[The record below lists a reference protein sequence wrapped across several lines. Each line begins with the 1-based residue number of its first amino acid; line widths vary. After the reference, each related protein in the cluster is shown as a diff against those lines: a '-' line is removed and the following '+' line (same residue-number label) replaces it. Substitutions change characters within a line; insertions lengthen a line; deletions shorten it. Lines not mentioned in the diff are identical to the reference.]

1 MSKNLISKIVNE
13 DVLVKIFGYLS
24 CNEVLAFAV
33 TCKRCLSISVNDAI
47 WKPLCYD
54 DFSITSLADVPPLYE
69 DTISGYQALYM
80 AWCRSFGHEYRRS
93 EVRMARQWWMRM
105 EQWLQQCAPQISST
119 LNPPAELYAFT
130 EAENELDRSLPRM
143 LKLLYRFHD
152 GQHLLIDEIQ
162 FSQQSS
168 SSYPE
173 AEIIGSIFLGMFGG
187 YNFYDELINVRLLPL
202 KHCVMVTKMLLSNP
216 RNTLA
221 RVDLLA
227 YPQTSAKTNENWS
240 KSDSVVCIRPYLYPP
255 PPRPT
260 SKRTLPLIQS

>member
-1 MSKNLISKIVNE
+1 MVDSTRTGSGAYIGVP
-13 DVLVKIFGYLS
+13 
-24 CNEVLAFAV
+24 
-33 TCKRCLSISVNDAI
+33 SIQRANQLGL
-47 WKPLCYD
+47 WG
-54 DFSITSLADVPPLYE
+54 T
-69 DTISGYQALYM
+69 
-80 AWCRSFGHEYRRS
+80 
-93 EVRMARQWWMRM
+93 
-105 EQWLQQCAPQISST
+105 
-119 LNPPAELYAFT
+119 
-130 EAENELDRSLPRM
+130 ENELDRPLPRM

-162 FSQQSS
+162 FSQQPA

-227 YPQTSAKTNENWS
+227 YPKTSAKTNENWS
-240 KSDSVVCIRPYLYPP
+240 KSDSVVSDPIPTLPP
-255 PPRPT
+255 PPYFEANSIAY
-260 SKRTLPLIQS
+260 SKLISS